1 MLPQIPSRL
10 RRGTLL
16 HRSFTSI
23 CSISSGESDWNTPI
37 QLYLCPPIAMLIIT
51 VSGNV
56 NYRYVS
62 SQQLQITTL
71 PDHQCATAA
80 TTESGSRVTS
90 QNCVSELAPCT
101 RTQHQQQQCRSDCMC
116 VRSFYFAHLSARWES
131 PWWTSKKVYCST
143 YNCIFKEFSL
153 GDITLLS
160 FSLPSF
166 SSPPHFPFSSL
177 LNPFLLQPLP

>member
-23 CSISSGESDWNTPI
+23 CSIVRRKRLKYAYTAVFMSTDRDANI
-37 QLYLCPPIAMLIIT
+37 IIT

-160 FSLPSF
+160 FSLPLF
-166 SSPPHFPFSSL
+166 LLSSPLPL
-177 LNPFLLQPLP
+177 FLPP